1 MRERQACP
9 IERNEKLSQSVHAFL
24 FSCDHDSP
32 FLMFSFFL
40 IILYR
45 KQKSHGI
52 RLPWPSLCRDKK
64 AMGRSFGSPMAPL
77 RAIAQLKGM
86 GEPS

>member
-1 MRERQACP
+1 
-9 IERNEKLSQSVHAFL
+9 
-24 FSCDHDSP
+24 
-32 FLMFSFFL
+32 
-40 IILYR
+40 
-45 KQKSHGI
+45 
-52 RLPWPSLCRDKK
+52 LCRDKK